1 VTARRGISAVVVAVL
16 VAVSTAGA
24 AQAHTAGSDGST
36 VPCRGGPRAIPV
48 SVASPAA
55 GGGVRPAEDA
65 VMTPNGRYVAFVTPA
80 ALVPGDTNESFD
92 IFVRDVRRGVTTRV
106 SVSSGGRQSNGDSV
120 NPAISANGRY
130 VAFASLATNLVPG
143 DTNGEGLATGQD
155 VFVRDLW
162 TATTTRVNVSTGGD
176 QAFDRNSGSPSISGN
191 GRYVVFETSA
201 GNLVPGDTNGTLDI
215 FERDRWTGTTRRISV
230 RGRGTQADGSS
241 VEAEITPDGRY
252 ATFTSEA
259 TNLVPGDSNGTW
271 DVFVRDRRTARTT
284 RVSESSRG
292 EQANWPSEYPSISA
306 NGRYV
311 TFSSV
316 ASNLV
321 PGDAN
326 DTNDIF
332 LHDRRTGSTTLESR
346 SSTGEQGNY
355 GHTYPPN
362 PTTSTNGRYITFASA
377 ATNLVP
383 GDTNDT
389 SDVFVRDRLRGST
402 ARVSVTDAGAQLDT
416 DSGSPSITAD
426 GRAVLF
432 DEYGVYLRCAPR

>member
-1 VTARRGISAVVVAVL
+1 MEDSGRTPTATGF
-16 VAVSTAGA
+16 A

-36 VPCRGGPRAIPV
+36 VSCRGDPRTIPV

-55 GGGVRPAEDA
+55 GGRVRPAEDA
-65 VMTPNGRYVAFVTPA
+65 AMTPNGRYVAFVTPE
-80 ALVPGDTNESFD
+80 ALVPGDTNEFFD
-92 IFVRDVRRGVTTRV
+92 IFVRDVRRGVTTQV
-106 SVSSGGRQSNGDSV
+106 SVSSSGRQSNGDSV

-143 DTNGEGLATGQD
+143 DTNG
-155 VFVRDLW
+155 
-162 TATTTRVNVSTGGD
+162 
-176 QAFDRNSGSPSISGN
+176 
-191 GRYVVFETSA
+191 
-201 GNLVPGDTNGTLDI
+201 
-215 FERDRWTGTTRRISV
+215 
-230 RGRGTQADGSS
+230 
-241 VEAEITPDGRY
+241 
-252 ATFTSEA
+252 
-259 TNLVPGDSNGTW
+259 TW

-284 RVSESSRG
+284 RVSESSTG
-292 EQANWPSEYPSISA
+292 EQANWPSEYPSIST

-311 TFSSV
+311 TFSSF

-326 DTNDIF
+326 ENNDIS

-346 SSTGEQGNY
+346 SSTGEQGDY
-355 GHTYPPN
+355 GHTYAPN
-362 PTTSTNGRYITFASA
+362 PTASTNGRYIAFASA

-389 SDVFVRDRLRGST
+389 SDVFVRDRVRGST

-432 DEYGVYLRCAPR
+432 DAYGVYLRCAPR